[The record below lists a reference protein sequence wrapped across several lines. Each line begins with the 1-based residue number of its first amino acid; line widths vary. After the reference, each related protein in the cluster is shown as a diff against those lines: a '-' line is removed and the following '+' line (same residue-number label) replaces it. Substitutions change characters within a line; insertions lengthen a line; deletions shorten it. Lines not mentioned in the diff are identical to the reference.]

1 MSGKKRGSGGRRQL
15 KVRVK
20 TAKGRRISSSRWLNR
35 QLNDP
40 YVSQARREGMRSR
53 AAYKLLEL
61 DEKYQI
67 FRPGHVVVDLGCAP
81 GGWSQVAAGRTNS
94 NGLLAHQPT
103 GKVIALDM
111 IEMPPIDG
119 VSFLQRDIQSEGSA
133 SEILVLAE
141 GGVDAVVSDMA
152 APSTGHA
159 GTDHLRIMALC
170 EAAAE
175 LSFDLLN
182 PDGAFVAKVLAG
194 GTEGSLLAV
203 LKTRFKKIHH
213 AKPDASRSDSSE
225 KYVVALEYRG

>member
-1 MSGKKRGSGGRRQL
+1 MSGKSRGSSGRRQL

-20 TAKGRRISSSRWLNR
+20 TAKGRRISSSRWLSR
-35 QLNDP
+35 QLNDQ

-53 AAYKLLEL
+53 AAYKLIEL
-61 DEKYQI
+61 DEKYQM

-81 GGWSQVAAGRTNS
+81 GGWSQVAVVRTNS
-94 NGLLAHQPT
+94 NGLVPNQPS

-119 VSFLQRDIQSEGSA
+119 VCFLHRDIQFEESA
-133 SEILVLAE
+133 SEILALAG

-152 APSTGHA
+152 ASSTGHA

-175 LSFDLLN
+175 LSFELLK
-182 PDGAFVAKVLAG
+182 PDGVFVAKVLAG

-213 AKPDASRSDSSE
+213 AKPEASRADSSE
-225 KYVVALEYRG
+225 KYVVALGYRC